1 MTREEYNSIVQVHGR
16 GFSYLDIP
24 TYIRRRDEGKEYH
37 LPDSPS
43 VPDKYQE
50 WAERQ
55 LTSGKQLT
63 S

>member
-1 MTREEYNSIVQVHGR
+1 MTREEYDSIVKVHGR
-16 GFSYLDIP
+16 GFRYLDIP
-24 TYIRRRDEGKEYH
+24 TYIRNRDEGKNCQ